1 MVHHMRLQ
9 RTSVLTPSMVT
20 PLKGL
25 TIFPG
30 QFEVFLFKILTLG
43 RLTQRKKVILEKL
56 VSISRKIEC
65 EIRLL
70 PYSQQAHKRFF

>member
-25 TIFPG
+25 TINPG
-30 QFEVFLFKILTLG
+30 LFEVFLFKILTLG

-56 VSISRKIEC
+56 VSISRKI
-65 EIRLL
+65 
-70 PYSQQAHKRFF
+70 